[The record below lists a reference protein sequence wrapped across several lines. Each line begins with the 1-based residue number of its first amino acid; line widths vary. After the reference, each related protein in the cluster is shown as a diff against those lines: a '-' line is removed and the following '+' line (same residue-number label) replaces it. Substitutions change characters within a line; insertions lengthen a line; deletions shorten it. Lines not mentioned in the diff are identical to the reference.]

1 MKKKWLLGLTA
12 LAMAMATFGFIGCG
26 DGGNGGNGD
35 GDGAGNT
42 GDTAQSALEY
52 VLSEDGTY
60 YTVRGTETYE
70 NTDIVIPSDY
80 QGKPVKEISAHAF
93 NNDDITSI
101 VIGDNVEIIGNDAFH
116 DCYDLTSIVIGK
128 SVTEIGERA
137 FMNCAAL
144 TSIDVAEGNTAFKDI
159 DGHLYT
165 KDGKT
170 LLQYSRNN
178 TATEYVSPEG
188 LETIAEE
195 AVSGADNLVT
205 VQVNCN
211 TIGKWAF
218 SGCDNITSVKLG
230 DAVTEIGEEAFRSCD
245 KLEKVELGA
254 GLKNIGK
261 SAFYETNGITD
272 VYYKGTVADWCG
284 ITFGADANPT
294 RPAGKLYFYNGTE
307 YESLGDTLII
317 PDTVTEIKANAF
329 YGCAIK
335 NIVLGANVSAIGDGA
350 FRSSDVENVYF
361 KGEASEE
368 LKDVFFSRTKFFYY
382 SETPNYDGYH
392 WYYQGDVP
400 TIWS

>member
-1 MKKKWLLGLTA
+1 MKRKKFLALGLAAITA
-12 LAMAMATFGFIGCG
+12 LFAAVGVVGCG
-26 DGGNGGNGD
+26 DGGNG
-35 GDGAGNT
+35 DGAGDGS
-42 GDTAQSALEY
+42 GDGNGAQGSLEY
-52 VLSEDGTY
+52 ILSEDGTY

-70 NTDIVIPSDY
+70 STDIVIPSDY

-128 SVTEIGERA
+128 GVTEIGVRA
-137 FMNCAAL
+137 FMNCEAL
-144 TSIDVAEGNTAFKDI
+144 TGIDVAEDNTAYKDI

-218 SGCDNITSVKLG
+218 SRCDNITSVKLG
-230 DAVTEIGEEAFRSCD
+230 DAVTEIGEEAFRSCG

-254 GLKNIGK
+254 GLKNVGR

-272 VYYKGTVADWCG
+272 VYYKGSVADWCG
-284 ITFGADANPT
+284 ITFGSGANPT
-294 RPAGKLYFYNGTE
+294 RSAGNLYFYNGTE
-307 YESLGDTLII
+307 YELLGDTLVI
-317 PDTVTEIKANAF
+317 PDTVTEIKAYAF
-329 YGCAIK
+329 FGCSVANLIIGK
-335 NIVLGANVSAIGDGA
+335 NVTAIGESA
-350 FRSSDVENVYF
+350 FPYYSKNVYF
-361 KGEASEE
+361 KGEDSKE
-368 LKDVFFSRTKFFYY
+368 LEDRFSSLTKFFYY

-400 TIWS
+400 TIW